1 MFCLCNTNECMC
13 EWGVS
18 WGRGSSL
25 IGLWVG
31 APGSFHGNSRSRVLW
46 DCSCALEKDTRCY
59 LFAVGLSGFNVFMK
73 SSLLSLHG
81 EHSVPTLGLNIRIQ
95 HKAGL
100 YGRDPS
106 LSFITP
112 MDFLSPYMPP
122 YAVLDAVSVL
132 GDFLD
137 GHYGSQYPP
146 RIKANNTRFCVPS
159 LCQHNLGVQL
169 VLPGHLP
176 K

>member
-31 APGSFHGNSRSRVLW
+31 APGSFHGNSCSRVLW

-73 SSLLSLHG
+73 SSREFAESARWTFSANPRTHF
-81 EHSVPTLGLNIRIQ
+81 Q

-100 YGRDPS
+100 YGFYNAYGFS
-106 LSFITP
+106 VTLH
-112 MDFLSPYMPP
+112 
-122 YAVLDAVSVL
+122 AVNVL

-137 GHYGSQYPP
+137 GHYGSQYLP